1 MKIKKISEKDNVL
14 KISLKD
20 TNVAAVNAIRRTIM
34 NEVPTMAI
42 DDVEILKN
50 NSALFD
56 EVLAHRLG
64 LIPFKSDLKSYTPI
78 DECTCEGATCAKC
91 SVDFTLEGSKADYIY
106 SEDIKTKDP
115 KIKPTE
121 KNFPVVKLLSGQ
133 KIEIEGKVTLNRGKV
148 HSKWSPG
155 LVFYQEN
162 EKDREFIMTIESF
175 GQIPPGKMFEKAIE
189 ILQKKNTAFAELIK
203 K

>member
-20 TNVAAVNAIRRTIM
+20 TDVATANAIRRTIM

-42 DDVEILKN
+42 DDIEILKN
-50 NSALFD
+50 SSALFD

-64 LIPFKSDLKSYTPI
+64 LIPFKTDLKSYTSI

-106 SEDIKTKDP
+106 SEEIKSKDP
-115 KIKPTE
+115 KIKSTE
-121 KNFPVVKLLSGQ
+121 KNFPIVKLLSGQ
-133 KIEIEGKVTLNRGKV
+133 KIEVEGKITMNRGKV

-155 LVFYQEN
+155 LVFYE
-162 EKDREFIMTIESF
+162 EKDGEFIMTVESF
-175 GQIPPGKMFEKAIE
+175 GQIPPGKMIQKAIE
-189 ILQKKNTAFAELIK
+189 ILQKKNAAFAELIK
-203 K
+203 NKI